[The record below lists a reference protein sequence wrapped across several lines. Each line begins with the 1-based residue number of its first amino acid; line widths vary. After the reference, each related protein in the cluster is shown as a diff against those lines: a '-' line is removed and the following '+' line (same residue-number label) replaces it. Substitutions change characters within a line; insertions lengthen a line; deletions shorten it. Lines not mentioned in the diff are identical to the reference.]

1 VKYVVLVASVNV
13 AVARVSDARG
23 MDAAW

>member
-1 VKYVVLVASVNV
+1 VKYVVASVNV